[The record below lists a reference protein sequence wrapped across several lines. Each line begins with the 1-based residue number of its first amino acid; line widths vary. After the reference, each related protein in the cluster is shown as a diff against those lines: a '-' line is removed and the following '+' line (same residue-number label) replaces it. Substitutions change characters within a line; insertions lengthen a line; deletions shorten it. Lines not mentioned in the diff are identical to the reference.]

1 MSPLLIK
8 YRCRYHMQFEYQ
20 AIDASGNIVR
30 GIVKAKEP
38 VKALQILLK
47 EQLHPIDIRPLTD
60 SGAELSRLNILK
72 QRLEG
77 KDVKPKTEEIKPTEP
92 TRPLI
97 QPKKAFDWYYLVFLI
112 LMVGII
118 VLGLLQA

>member
-1 MSPLLIK
+1 
-8 YRCRYHMQFEYQ
+8 MQFEYQ
-20 AIDASGNIVR
+20 AIDVSGNIVR

-38 VKALQILLK
+38 LKALQILLQ
-47 EQLHPIDIRPLTD
+47 EQLHPIDIRPLTE
-60 SGAELSRLNILK
+60 SGAELSRLNTLK

-77 KDVKPKTEEIKPTEP
+77 KDVKPKIEEVKMAEP
-92 TRPLI
+92 VRQSI

-118 VLGLLQA
+118 ALALLQA